1 MIGVTFPSSTRNA
14 RRTTWTHGNNSLS
27 TSKKY
32 IANLVIG
39 RDKVQDKVSDYK
51 NLL

>member
-1 MIGVTFPSSTRNA
+1 MIRVASPSSTPNV
-14 RRTTWTHGNNSLS
+14 RRVACTQGNISLL

-39 RDKVQDKVSDYK
+39 RDKTQDKVSDDK
-51 NLL
+51 KFL